1 MVRSQTGLLTSA
13 AAEPLPGGAGGAAGV
28 VGGGGGTR
36 AHPASRGEVKEPDAA
51 DGGQV
56 REGDRRPRG
65 ALPPLPSRNHQPP
78 TATPVR
84 SREPPPRF
92 LLSSSLDCAPRRV
105 LARIA
110 AACLVRARLSR
121 LLLRRTAIEDR
132 IVVTNFSQFASGGI

>member
-65 ALPPLPSRNHQPP
+65 AV
-78 TATPVR
+78 T
-84 SREPPPRF
+84 
-92 LLSSSLDCAPRRV
+92 
-105 LARIA
+105 A
-110 AACLVRARLSR
+110 AAESEAPATQRHAGELP
-121 LLLRRTAIEDR
+121 
-132 IVVTNFSQFASGGI
+132 